1 MGIGGLIDVV
11 FPRFCLRCGEEG
23 SVWCGACASTYR
35 PFAPVARCPFCEVEG
50 SNRTCEVCQKETY
63 LDGLFACAAYGNPI
77 VREALTSWKYHAD
90 PHMGYVVKSW
100 IEQATEIRTGL
111 KSLGSFRTGLTSL
124 GSFQRDFSPVWS
136 VTHVPL
142 HASRRRHR
150 GFDQAEEV
158 ARSLAESLG
167 AHCHSLLVRTTAT
180 RSQAQTDHSDR
191 LIGDLDDAFAVTADV
206 PESVIL
212 CDDVYTSGATMDAAA
227 KALKQAGVG
236 IVWGFA
242 VARG

>member
-1 MGIGGLIDVV
+1 MGVEKLVDLV

-35 PFAPVARCPFCEVEG
+35 PFAPIARCPFCEVEG
-50 SNRTCEVCQKETY
+50 SNRTCVACREETF
-63 LDGLFACAAYGNPI
+63 LDGLIACAAYGNPI

-100 IEQATEIRTGL
+100 IEQMVTFP
-111 KSLGSFRTGLTSL
+111 SH
-124 GSFQRDFSPVWS
+124 FSGAC

-142 HASRRRHR
+142 HMSRRRHR

-158 ARSLAESLG
+158 ARFLAESVG
-167 AHCHSLLVRTTAT
+167 AEHHALLVRTTAT

-236 IVWGFA
+236 VVWGFA